1 MSLNGN
7 GRYVLRYMRVEDIAQ
22 VTEVDKLSFPLPWS
36 PRSYAFEISENRS
49 GHMIVVET
57 SSEVPTPKGL
67 MGVIQRLGGTT
78 QPAPA
83 PVIAGYGGF
92 WLIDGESHVSTIA
105 VHPNFRGKKLG
116 ELLLAGMLQRSM
128 DLAAEYSVLEV
139 RVSNQSAINL
149 YTKYDHYGRASRPNR
164 GLHGASD
171 ECVAFVAQ
179 KLFRSPEANR
189 STRCEYNR
197 GDRAHFRKTSAR
209 LLALRAW
216 SKGNPNS

>member
-7 GRYVLRYMRVEDIAQ
+7 GKYVLRYMRLEDIAQ

-49 GHMIVVET
+49 GHMIVIEM
-57 SSEVPTPKGL
+57 SSEPSTPKGL
-67 MGVIQRLGGTT
+67 MGVIQRLGGPT

-116 ELLLAGMLQRSM
+116 ELLLAGMLQRGM
-128 DLAAEYSVLEV
+128 DLGAEYSVLEV

-149 YTKYDHYGRASRPNR
+149 YHKYEYEVVGERKNYYRDNNEDAYLMHLAP
-164 GLHGASD
+164 LD
-171 ECVAFVAQ
+171 EVYKKRFAQ
-179 KLFRSPEANR
+179 RLEKLSQ
-189 STRCEYNR
+189 SVSYI
-197 GDRAHFRKTSAR
+197 D
-209 LLALRAW
+209 LLSQQPDAKKL
-216 SKGNPNS
+216 G